1 MTQENADIQ
10 PQAEPYIVKS
20 HDIHIDADYANWIA
34 DIKSRYRSAQVKA
47 AVKVNA
53 EKLLFNW
60 QLGRDLVQKKAEER
74 WGAGVV
80 EQVSLDLKR
89 EFPNAEGF
97 STSNLWF
104 MKRWY
109 SFYTTNVNP
118 KILQQFA
125 DNVQH
130 SNQQTVSKLY
140 QVGKEIREKILYQDG
155 KEFPLPFALVPWRH
169 HIEILYRC
177 KSIDEALFYVGKT
190 IEQGLSRDALIN
202 CIKAN
207 LYEHQGK
214 IINNFTDHLPA
225 LQSKLVQE
233 VLKENYDFGFATVE
247 HEIYDEAELEEALT
261 KNVTDLLLELGT
273 GFAFLG
279 RQKELVVGGRS
290 RKIDLLFYHIRLRCY
305 VVCELKAKPFEP
317 EFAGKLNYYVNAV
330 DELLKTDDENPT
342 IGLLVCS
349 DMDKIDVQ
357 WSFKGIST
365 PMGVATYN
373 NIRIKDALPSQELLA
388 ERVRLLQKELQE
400 TKRLMG
406 RVDNIENKESG
417 RNSTNNH

>member
-1 MTQENADIQ
+1 MSDIKNNADES
-10 PQAEPYIVKS
+10 PRIVKS
-20 HDIHIDADYANWIA
+20 HDIHIDTDYAKWIA
-34 DIKSRYRSAQVKA
+34 EVKHRYRSAQVKA
-47 AVKVNA
+47 AVRVNA

-89 EFPNAEGF
+89 EFPNAGGF

-109 SFYTTNVNP
+109 LFYTQGDAQ
-118 KILQQFA
+118 ILQQVGKELQLLE
-125 DNVQH
+125 NQH
-130 SNQQTVSKLY
+130 KTKLY
-140 QVGKEIREKILYQDG
+140 QVGKELEGEKLYQDG

-177 KSIDEALFYVGKT
+177 KSIDEALFYIAKT

-202 CIKAN
+202 CIKTN

-214 IINNFTDHLPA
+214 IVNNFADHLPDT
-225 LQSKLVQE
+225 QSKLVQE
-233 VLKENYDFGFATVE
+233 VLKENYDFGFASVE
-247 HEIYDEAELEEALT
+247 HEVYDEAELEEALSQ
-261 KNVTDLLLELGT
+261 NITDLLLEMGS

-279 RQKELVVGGRS
+279 RQQQLVVGGRT

-305 VVCELKAKPFEP
+305 IVCELKAKPFEP
-317 EFAGKLNYYVNAV
+317 EYAGKLNFYVNAV
-330 DELLKTDDENPT
+330 DELLKTEEENPT

-349 DMDKIDVQ
+349 DMNKTEVQ
-357 WSFKGIST
+357 WSFRGIST

-373 NIRIKDALPSQELLA
+373 NIQIKDALPSQEQLA
-388 ERVRLLQKELQE
+388 ERVQLLQKELQE
-400 TKRLMG
+400 TKRLM
-406 RVDNIENKESG
+406 NKAKSHE
-417 RNSTNNH
+417 

>member
-1 MTQENADIQ
+1 MSDIKNNADES
-10 PQAEPYIVKS
+10 PRIVKS
-20 HDIHIDADYANWIA
+20 HDIHIDTNYAKWIA
-34 DIKSRYRSAQVKA
+34 EVKHRYRSAQVKA
-47 AVKVNA
+47 AVRVNA

-89 EFPNAEGF
+89 EFPNAGGF

-109 SFYTTNVNP
+109 LFYTQGDAQ
-118 KILQQFA
+118 ILQQVGKELQLLE
-125 DNVQH
+125 NQH
-130 SNQQTVSKLY
+130 KTKLY
-140 QVGKEIREKILYQDG
+140 QVGKELEGEKLYQDG

-177 KSIDEALFYVGKT
+177 KSIDEALFYIAKT

-202 CIKAN
+202 CIKTN

-214 IINNFTDHLPA
+214 IVNNFADHLPDT
-225 LQSKLVQE
+225 QSKLVQE
-233 VLKENYDFGFATVE
+233 VLKENYDFGFASVE
-247 HEIYDEAELEEALT
+247 HEVYDEAELEEALSQ
-261 KNVTDLLLELGT
+261 NITDLLLEMGS

-279 RQKELVVGGRS
+279 RQQQLVVGGRT
-290 RKIDLLFYHIRLRCY
+290 RKIDLLFYHIRLRCFI
-305 VVCELKAKPFEP
+305 VCELKAKPFEP
-317 EFAGKLNYYVNAV
+317 EYAGKLNFYVNAV
-330 DELLKTDDENPT
+330 DELLKTEEENPT

-349 DMDKIDVQ
+349 DMNKTEVQ
-357 WSFKGIST
+357 WSFRGIST

-373 NIRIKDALPSQELLA
+373 NIQIKDALPSQEQLA
-388 ERVRLLQKELQE
+388 ERVQLLQKELQE
-400 TKRLMG
+400 TKRLM
-406 RVDNIENKESG
+406 NKAKSHE
-417 RNSTNNH
+417 